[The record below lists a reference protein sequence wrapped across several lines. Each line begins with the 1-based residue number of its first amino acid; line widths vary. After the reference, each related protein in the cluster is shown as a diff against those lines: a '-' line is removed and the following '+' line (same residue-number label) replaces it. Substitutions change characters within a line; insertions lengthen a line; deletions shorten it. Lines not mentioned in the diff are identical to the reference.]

1 MELVFATAN
10 PHKLEEAQHIL
21 SEYVQLVSPAHLG
34 YTQDIPETGNT
45 LEANALQKARCIWQA
60 LGRDCFADDTGLEID
75 ALQGAPGVY
84 SARYAGPQAN
94 MQENIDK
101 VLAEL
106 DKQPLRTA
114 RFRCVI
120 ALIIQ
125 GKEYLFEG
133 QISGEMLHSRE
144 GSAGFGYDPIFRP
157 TGYTKSFA
165 TMSAREKNTIS
176 HRALAL
182 AKLRDFLQA
191 IPCYTKRSS

>member
-10 PHKLEEAQHIL
+10 LHKLEEAQHIL
-21 SEYVQLVSPAHLG
+21 AESVQLISPARLG

-45 LEANALQKARCIWQA
+45 LEDNALQKARTIWQA

-84 SARYAGPQAN
+84 SARYAGPRAN
-94 MQENIDK
+94 MQDNIDK

-106 DKQPLRTA
+106 QGQTCRKA

-120 ALIIQ
+120 ALILQ

-133 QISGEMLHSRE
+133 QVLGEMLESRE
-144 GSAGFGYDPIFRP
+144 GGSGFGYDPIFRP
-157 TGYTKSFA
+157 LGYSTSFA
-165 TMSAREKNTIS
+165 TMSAREKNAIS

-182 AKLRDFLQA
+182 DKLRKFLQ
-191 IPCYTKRSS
+191 TKHL

>member
-10 PHKLEEAQHIL
+10 LHKLEEAQFIL
-21 SEYVQLVSPAHLG
+21 SEHIKLITPFQLG

-45 LEANALQKARCIWQA
+45 LEKNALQKARTIWQA
-60 LGRDCFADDTGLEID
+60 LGRDCFADDTGLEIE

-94 MQENIDK
+94 MQNNIDK

-106 DKQPLRTA
+106 KDQSHRSA

-120 ALIIQ
+120 ALILQ

-133 QISGEMLHSRE
+133 QILGEMLHSRE
-144 GSAGFGYDPIFRP
+144 GGSGFGYDPIFKP
-157 TGYTKSFA
+157 QGYALSFA
-165 TMSAREKNTIS
+165 AMSAQEKNAIS

-182 AKLRDFLQA
+182 HKLREFLL
-191 IPCYTKRSS
+191 